1 MPNQAPSITA
11 TESSYDITRVSVDA
25 AGAQGN
31 AASIGGVF
39 SPDGSKIAFSS
50 NAANLVP
57 GTPSGSSYLFLKDL
71 TTGAVTLLAVD
82 NMAIQGNVRSFS
94 PAFSPDGSKL
104 AYVDANSSNLYVQDL
119 TTGAITEIPV
129 DAENITGV
137 VFSPDGSKIAFS
149 SSKTLIAHDSY
160 IGYQVYVKDLITGA
174 LTSVSGPAGQLDF
187 GSFDPSFSP
196 DGSKIA
202 FTSDVRLVAP
212 DDLNTQDV
220 FIKDLTTGAITRVSP
235 NATGTTNPSSRDPV
249 FSPDGSK
256 IAFDSNLSNLVA
268 GDTNNTQDIFV
279 KDLATGTVIRISVDG
294 AGAQL
299 NGGSYFPV
307 FSPDGSKIGFGS
319 DATNLVAGDTNGVS
333 DAFIKDLV
341 TGAVTRVSLDANGAQ
356 SNATTFGLGFS
367 PDGSRVVFSNSA
379 SNLVPGDTNGKSDVF
394 IKNLTHGHEHS
405 AVYLEHAAAV
415 AVNTAPVTITD
426 VDNTAFG
433 GGSLTAALTAGSHA
447 GDGLTLIV
455 SATPGTGIEV
465 SGASVSYNGTAIGTL
480 SGNGTASLSV
490 ALNANADVAAVQ
502 ALAGAVGFFSSS
514 SDPTAD
520 ARTVTFTLVDGSG
533 TAGGGHDTGSFTQT
547 VLVITDEINQA
558 PQISFPSGSHVA
570 ADTGQTVAA
579 SSLFIGTDAEGDVLT
594 YYVCDNTTAAN
605 SGHFVLDGS
614 ALQDGTVY
622 TLTAAQ
628 LAQTTFV
635 AGAKGVSDDILV
647 MAYDGHHNSNNS
659 NWNEVFVDANI
670 NRPPQLTFP
679 NGTHV
684 ATTGNQTL
692 AISSLFV
699 GSDLDHD
706 VLTYYVYDK
715 TTAANSGHFVVDGYT
730 LQAGTV
736 YTLTADQLALTTFVA
751 GDSGVSDDL
760 LVMAYDG
767 QAYSNSQNWK
777 EFFVD
782 AAANQTPTISF
793 PHGANVAADAGQS
806 LAASSLWVGIDLDH
820 DVLTY
825 YVCDNTTAANS
836 GHFEVDG
843 SALQAG
849 TVYTLTADQYAHTSF
864 IAGVAGTTDDL
875 LVMAYDGHNYSNNTN
890 WNAFHVNVNGVNQ
903 APQISFPNGADV
915 AAGAGQT
922 LNASSLWAG
931 TDAENDVLT
940 YYVCDNTTAANS
952 GHFVLDGSA
961 LQAGTVYTL
970 SAAQYAQT
978 TFIAGDSGVSDDLLV
993 MANDGHSNSNNT
1005 NWSELHVNAGP
1016 NQAPQ
1021 ISFPS
1026 GADVAASAGQSL
1038 AASSLFTGT
1047 DAENDVLTWYVCDNT
1062 TAANSGHFVFDGSAL
1077 QAGTVYTLSAAQLA
1091 QTSFVA
1097 GDSGVSDD
1105 ILVMANDGHSNSNNT
1120 NWSELHVNAG
1130 PNQAPQ
1136 ISFPSGANVAA
1147 SAGQS
1152 LAASSLWI
1160 GTDAEHDVL
1169 TYYVCDNTTAA
1180 NSGHFVVDGS
1190 ALQAGTVYTLTADQY
1205 AHTSFVAGASGA
1217 FDDILVMAYDG
1228 HSNSNNTTW
1237 SEFHILV

>member
-11 TESSYDITRVSVDA
+11 TESSYDITRVSTDA

-39 SPDGSKIAFSS
+39 SPDGNMIAFSS
-50 NAANLVP
+50 NATNLVP

-71 TTGAVTLLAVD
+71 TTGAVTLVAAD
-82 NMAIQGNVRSFS
+82 NMGIQGNVRSFS

-119 TTGAITEIPV
+119 TTGAITEIPI
-129 DAENITGV
+129 DADNITGV

-149 SSKTLIAHDSY
+149 SSKTLITHDSY
-160 IGYQVYVKDLITGA
+160 IAYQVYVKDLITGA
-174 LTSVSGPAGQLDF
+174 LTSVSGPANNGIDF

-202 FTSDVRLVAP
+202 FNSDVRLVAP
-212 DDLNTQDV
+212 DDVNTQDV
-220 FIKDLTTGAITRVSP
+220 FVKDLTTGAITRVSP
-235 NATGTTNPSSRDPV
+235 NAPGAPNASSRDPV

-268 GDTNNTQDIFV
+268 GDTNNTTDIFI
-279 KDLATGTVIRISVDG
+279 KDLASGTVTRVSVDG

-299 NGGSYFPV
+299 NGGSFFPV
-307 FSPDGSKIGFGS
+307 FSPDGSKIAFGS
-319 DATNLVAGDTNGVS
+319 DATNLVAGDTNGVA
-333 DAFIKDLV
+333 DIFVKDLA

-356 SNATTFGLGFS
+356 SNATTFGLVFS

-394 IKNLTHGHEHS
+394 VKNLTHGHEHS

-447 GDGLTLIV
+447 ADGLTLIV

-465 SGASVSYNGTAIGTL
+465 SGATVSYNGTAIGTL
-480 SGNGTASLSV
+480 SGNGTANLSV
-490 ALNANADVAAVQ
+490 ALNANADIAAVQ
-502 ALAGAVGFFSSS
+502 ALAGAVGFFSGSN
-514 SDPTAD
+514 PTAD

-547 VLVITDEINQA
+547 VLVITDADNQA
-558 PQISFPSGSHVA
+558 PQISFPNGSHVA
-570 ADTGQTVAA
+570 ADTGQTLAA
-579 SSLFIGTDAEGDVLT
+579 SSLFIGTDAEHDVLT

-605 SGHFVLDGS
+605 SGHFMLDGS

-647 MAYDGHHNSNNS
+647 MAYDGHHNSNNT
-659 NWNEVFVDANI
+659 NWSEVFVDANI

-684 ATTGNQTL
+684 AATGNQTL

-715 TTAANSGHFVVDGYT
+715 TTAANSGHFVYDGFT

-782 AAANQTPTISF
+782 AAANQTPTIGF
-793 PHGANVAADAGQS
+793 PHGANVAASAGQT

-820 DVLTY
+820 
-825 YVCDNTTAANS
+825 
-836 GHFEVDG
+836 
-843 SALQAG
+843 
-849 TVYTLTADQYAHTSF
+849 
-864 IAGVAGTTDDL
+864 
-875 LVMAYDGHNYSNNTN
+875 
-890 WNAFHVNVNGVNQ
+890 
-903 APQISFPNGADV
+903 
-915 AAGAGQT
+915 
-922 LNASSLWAG
+922 
-931 TDAENDVLT
+931 DVLT

-970 SAAQYAQT
+970 TADQYTHTSFVAGAA
-978 TFIAGDSGVSDDLLV
+978 GVSDDILV
-993 MANDGHSNSNNT
+993 MTYDGHNYSNNT
-1005 NWSELHVNAGP
+1005 NWNELHVNVNAAA
-1016 NQAPQ
+1016 NQSPQ
-1021 ISFPS
+1021 ISFPN
-1026 GADVAASAGQSL
+1026 GADVAAGAGQSF
-1038 AASSLFTGT
+1038 AASSLFVGT
-1047 DAENDVLTWYVCDNT
+1047 DAENDVLTYYVCDNT

-1077 QAGTVYTLSAAQLA
+1077 QAGTVYTLTADQLA
-1091 QTSFVA
+1091 LTSFIA
-1097 GDSGVSDD
+1097 GDSGVSDS

-1136 ISFPSGANVAA
+1136 ISFPNGANVAA

-1152 LAASSLWI
+1152 LAASSLWT

-1190 ALQAGTVYTLTADQY
+1190 ALQAGTVYTLSADQY
-1205 AHTSFVAGASGA
+1205 AHTSFIAGGSGAS
-1217 FDDILVMAYDG
+1217 DDILVMAYDG
-1228 HSNSNNTTW
+1228 HSNSNNTNW

>member
-11 TESSYDITRVSVDA
+11 TESSFDITRVSTDA

-31 AASIGGVF
+31 AASGGGAF
-39 SPDGSKIAFSS
+39 SPDGNKIAFSS

-57 GTPSGSSYLFLKDL
+57 GTPTGKSYIFLKDL
-71 TTGAVTLLAVD
+71 TTGAVTLVYSDAQG
-82 NMAIQGNVRSFS
+82 IQGTVRSFS
-94 PAFSPDGSKL
+94 QTFSPDGSKL
-104 AYVDANSSNLYVQDL
+104 AYVGNAGSDL
-119 TTGAITEIPV
+119 FVKDLATGAVTEIPV
-129 DAENITGV
+129 DAVNITGV
-137 VFSPDGSKIAFS
+137 VFSPDGSKIAFAS
-149 SSKTLIAHDSY
+149 SNTSVGHESY
-160 IGYQVYVKDLITGA
+160 IGYQVYVKDLVTGA
-174 LTSVSGPAGQLDF
+174 LTSASGPANSGVDF
-187 GSFDPSFSP
+187 GSKNPSFSP

-202 FTSDVRLVAP
+202 FQSDVRLVAP
-212 DDLNTQDV
+212 DDLNTQDIFV
-220 FIKDLTTGAITRVSP
+220 KDLTTGAITRVSVNGAGAP
-235 NATGTTNPSSRDPV
+235 ANGGSTSPR

-256 IAFDSNLSNLVA
+256 IAFDSSATNLVA
-268 GDTNNTQDIFV
+268 GDTNNTSDVFI
-279 KDLATGTVIRISVDG
+279 KDLASGTVTRVSVDG

-299 NGGSYFPV
+299 NGGSFFPR

-333 DAFIKDLV
+333 DAFIKDLA

-356 SNATTFGLGFS
+356 ANAATPGLGFL
-367 PDGSRVVFSNSA
+367 PDGSRIAFNSSA
-379 SNLVPGDTNGKSDVF
+379 SNLVPGDTNGQSDIF

-426 VDNTAFG
+426 ADNTAFG

-447 GDGLTLIV
+447 GDGLMLIV

-465 SGASVSYNGTAIGTL
+465 SGATVSYNGTAIGTL
-480 SGNGTASLSV
+480 SGSGTANLSV
-490 ALNANADVAAVQ
+490 ALNANADIAAVQ
-502 ALAGAVGFFSSS
+502 ALAGAVGFFSGS

-558 PQISFPSGSHVA
+558 PQITFPNGNFVT
-570 ADTGQTVAA
+570 ADTGQTLAA

-605 SGHFVLDGS
+605 SGHFMLDGS

-635 AGAKGVSDDILV
+635 AGAKGVIDDILV

-659 NWNEVFVDANI
+659 NWNEVFVQANI

-684 ATTGNQTL
+684 AATGNQTL

-706 VLTYYVYDK
+706 VLTYYVDDK
-715 TTAANSGHFVVDGYT
+715 TTAANSGHFELDGYV

-736 YTLTADQLALTTFVA
+736 YTLTADQLSHTTFVA

-793 PHGANVAADAGQS
+793 PHGANVAAGPGQS

-825 YVCDNTTAANS
+825 YVCDQTTAANS

-843 SALQAG
+843 FALQAG
-849 TVYTLTADQYAHTSF
+849 TVYTLTADQYTHTSF
-864 IAGVAGTTDDL
+864 IAGVSGTTDDL

-890 WNAFHVNVNGVNQ
+890 WNAFHVSATGVNQ
-903 APQISFPNGADV
+903 APTIGFPNGADV

-922 LNASSLWAG
+922 FAASSLFAG
-931 TDAENDVLT
+931 SDAENDVLT
-940 YYVCDNTTAANS
+940 Y
-952 GHFVLDGSA
+952 
-961 LQAGTVYTL
+961 
-970 SAAQYAQT
+970 
-978 TFIAGDSGVSDDLLV
+978 
-993 MANDGHSNSNNT
+993 
-1005 NWSELHVNAGP
+1005 
-1016 NQAPQ
+1016 
-1021 ISFPS
+1021 
-1026 GADVAASAGQSL
+1026 
-1038 AASSLFTGT
+1038 
-1047 DAENDVLTWYVCDNT
+1047 YVCDNT

-1077 QAGTVYTLSAAQLA
+1077 QAGTVYTLTADQFA
-1091 QTSFVA
+1091 QTTFIA
-1097 GDSGVSDD
+1097 GASGVSDD

-1136 ISFPSGANVAA
+1136 ISFPNGANVAA
-1147 SAGQS
+1147 SAGQM
-1152 LAASSLWI
+1152 LAASSLWV

-1205 AHTSFVAGASGA
+1205 AHTSFIAGASGA
-1217 FDDILVMAYDG
+1217 SDDILVMAYDG

>member
-11 TESSYDITRVSVDA
+11 TESSFDITRVSVDA

-31 AASIGGVF
+31 AASGGGAF
-39 SPDGSKIAFSS
+39 SPDGNKIAFSS

-57 GTPSGSSYLFLKDL
+57 GTPTGKSYLFLKDL
-71 TTGAVTLLAVD
+71 TTGAVTLVYSD
-82 NMAIQGNVRSFS
+82 VQGNQGNVQGFG
-94 PAFSPDGSKL
+94 PAFSPDGSKI
-104 AYVDANSSNLYVQDL
+104 AYAGTGDSDLFIKDL
-119 TTGAITEIPV
+119 TTGAVTEIPV
-129 DAENITGV
+129 DAVSIGPA
-137 VFSPDGSKIAFS
+137 VFSPDGSKIAFAS
-149 SSKTLIAHDSY
+149 SNGSVAHNVFLA
-160 IGYQVYVKDLITGA
+160 YQVYVKDFITGA
-174 LTSVSGPAGQLDF
+174 LTSVSGSTSSINF
-187 GSFDPSFSP
+187 GSTGPSFSP
-196 DGSKIA
+196 DGSKVA
-202 FTSDVRLVAP
+202 FYSDVRLVEP
-212 DDLNTQDV
+212 DTSNTFDV
-220 FIKDLTTGAITRVSP
+220 FVKDLTTGAITRISP
-235 NATGTTNPSSRDPV
+235 NAPGVPNASSRDPV

-268 GDTNNTQDIFV
+268 GDTNNNTDVFI
-279 KDLATGTVIRISVDG
+279 KDLATGTVTRVSVDG

-299 NGGSYFPV
+299 NGGSAAPV
-307 FSPDGSKIGFGS
+307 FSPDGSKIAFYS
-319 DATNLVAGDTNGVS
+319 DATNLVAGDTNGVG
-333 DAFIKDLV
+333 DIFIKDLA
-341 TGAVTRVSLDANGAQ
+341 TGAVTRVSLDANGGQA
-356 SNATTFGLGFS
+356 NASTFGLVFS
-367 PDGSRVVFSNSA
+367 PDGSRIMFSSSA
-379 SNLVPGDTNGKSDVF
+379 SNLVPGDTNGQSDIF

-415 AVNTAPVTITD
+415 AVNTQPVTITD
-426 VDNTAFG
+426 TDNTAFG

-465 SGASVSYNGTAIGTL
+465 SGATVSYNGTAIGTL
-480 SGNGTASLSV
+480 SGNGTANLSV
-490 ALNANADVAAVQ
+490 ALNASADVAAVQ
-502 ALAGAVGFFSSS
+502 ALAGAVGFFSGSS
-514 SDPTAD
+514 PTSD

-547 VLVITDEINQA
+547 VLVITDADNQA
-558 PQISFPSGSHVA
+558 PQISFPNTSHVSVDA
-570 ADTGQTVAA
+570 GQTVAA

-605 SGHFVLDGS
+605 SGHFMLDGS

-659 NWNEVFVDANI
+659 NWSEVFVDAHI

-692 AISSLFV
+692 AVSSLFV

-715 TTAANSGHFVVDGYT
+715 TTAANSGHFVVDGFT

-736 YTLTADQLALTTFVA
+736 YTLTADQLSHTTFVA
-751 GDSGVSDDL
+751 GDSGVSDDI

-767 QAYSNSQNWK
+767 QAYSNSQNWN

-782 AAANQTPTISF
+782 AAANQTPTIGF
-793 PHGANVAADAGQS
+793 PHGANVAASAGQS

-836 GHFEVDG
+836 GHFVLDG

-849 TVYTLTADQYAHTSF
+849 TVYTLTADQYTHTSF
-864 IAGVAGTTDDL
+864 VAGDSGVSDDI
-875 LVMAYDGHNYSNNTN
+875 LVMTYDGHNYSNNTN
-890 WNAFHVNVNGVNQ
+890 WNEFHVNVNGAVNQ

-915 AAGAGQT
+915 AAGASQT
-922 LNASSLWAG
+922 
-931 TDAENDVLT
+931 
-940 YYVCDNTTAANS
+940 
-952 GHFVLDGSA
+952 F
-961 LQAGTVYTL
+961 
-970 SAAQYAQT
+970 
-978 TFIAGDSGVSDDLLV
+978 
-993 MANDGHSNSNNT
+993 
-1005 NWSELHVNAGP
+1005 
-1016 NQAPQ
+1016 
-1021 ISFPS
+1021 
-1026 GADVAASAGQSL
+1026 

-1047 DAENDVLTWYVCDNT
+1047 DAENDVLTYYVCDNT

-1077 QAGTVYTLSAAQLA
+1077 QAGTVYTLTADQLA
-1091 QTSFVA
+1091 LTSFIA
-1097 GDSGVSDD
+1097 GDSGVSDN

-1120 NWSELHVNAG
+1120 NWNELHVNAG

-1136 ISFPSGANVAA
+1136 ISFPNGANVAA
-1147 SAGQS
+1147 GAGQT
-1152 LAASSLWI
+1152 LAASSLWV
-1160 GTDAEHDVL
+1160 GNDAEHDVL

-1217 FDDILVMAYDG
+1217 SDDILVMAYDG
-1228 HSNSNNTTW
+1228 HSNSNNTNW